1 MNTPSAE
8 ILLPEELVN
17 AFPLL
22 SQESR
27 RPVPTDRLRHAEDR
41 LAEDRLTEDR
51 LAEAE
56 RLIAAQE
63 RRIRQLE
70 ELADTDMLTGLMNR
84 RGFERFF
91 GAELARM
98 RRHHSTGGYL
108 LLIDLDFFKQIN
120 DTHGHPAGDACLKA
134 VGKIL
139 SGFTRIVDAAGRF
152 GGDEFAVLLTQTDA
166 DRAAARIETLR
177 DVLGDLTVAWNG
189 QALRLGASI
198 GGAPVRKD
206 STPEAAYH
214 EADKRLYMD
223 KLRRKRVK

>member
-1 MNTPSAE
+1 MNTPSAD

-17 AFPLL
+17 AFNLL
-22 SQESR
+22 PQESR
-27 RPVPTDRLRHAEDR
+27 RRPGMADQLRHA
-41 LAEDRLTEDR
+41 EDR

-56 RLIAAQE
+56 RLIAEQE

-98 RRHHSTGGYL
+98 QRHHSAGSYL
-108 LLIDLDFFKQIN
+108 LLIDLDLFKQIN
-120 DTHGHPAGDACLKA
+120 DEYGHQAGDACLKA
-134 VGKIL
+134 VAKIL
-139 SGFTRIVDAAGRF
+139 TGSTRIVDASGRF

-166 DRAAARIETLR
+166 DRASERIQTLR
-177 DVLGDLTVAWNG
+177 DLLNSITVEWNSKT
-189 QALRLGASI
+189 LRLGASI
-198 GGAPVRKD
+198 GGAPIRKD
-206 STPEAAYH
+206 STLEAAYH

-223 KLRRKRVK
+223 KLSRKRVK

>member
-17 AFPLL
+17 AFTLL
-22 SQESR
+22 PQEHRR
-27 RPVPTDRLRHAEDR
+27 RPPMIDQLRH
-41 LAEDRLTEDR
+41 TEDR

-56 RLIAAQE
+56 RLIAEQE

-70 ELADTDMLTGLMNR
+70 ELADTDMLSGLMNR

-91 GAELARM
+91 GTELARM
-98 RRHHSTGGYL
+98 QRHHSEGSYL
-108 LLIDLDFFKQIN
+108 LLIDLDLFKKIN
-120 DTHGHPAGDACLKA
+120 DEYGHQAGDACLKEVA
-134 VGKIL
+134 KIL
-139 SGFTRIVDAAGRF
+139 TGSTRIVDASARF

-166 DRAAARIETLR
+166 DRAAERIQTLR
-177 DVLGDLTVAWNG
+177 DLLNSITVEWNG
-189 QALRLGASI
+189 KTLRLGASI

-206 STPEAAYH
+206 STLEAAYR

-223 KLRRKRVK
+223 KHNRKRVK